1 MQALISKEIKEHLL
15 APHTCNCVKLKHQS
29 KTDRRALL
37 MSKTSNG
44 FEKEV
49 VFREPVTTA
58 PVSGHLVVIT
68 QTEWWLERV
77 TL

>member
-1 MQALISKEIKEHLL
+1 
-15 APHTCNCVKLKHQS
+15 
-29 KTDRRALL
+29 
-37 MSKTSNG
+37 MSKTSNV

-68 QTEWWLERV
+68 QTEW
-77 TL
+77 